1 MARNEVTLEGFIR
14 KLELRFAAQ
23 SGKAFLSL
31 TVPIDRRRF
40 NKQSQEWETENT
52 TWWNLTTVGSDAEFQ
67 SENLKE
73 GDLIQFTGLP
83 ELEVREGKDGRTFHN
98 AVMKF
103 PVISKV
109 IRAPKDYQG
118 GGQQAVPQSRGAQ
131 SGGFGRSGFQGDS
144 GGFSQQPGGWETQ
157 QQGAGFDATDD
168 GSQPP
173 F

>member
-52 TWWNLTTVGSDAEFQ
+52 TWWQLTTTGVDAEFQ
-67 SENLKE
+67 AENLSE

-83 ELEVREGKDGRTFHN
+83 ELEKREGKDGKVFHN
-98 AVMKF
+98 AVMKW
-103 PVISKV
+103 PTIAKV

-118 GGQQAVPQSRGAQ
+118 GGQSRGDGFGAPSSGFQ
-131 SGGFGRSGFQGDS
+131 SGGFTGQS
-144 GGFSQQPGGWETQ
+144 GGFAQQ
-157 QQGAGFDATDD
+157 DD
-168 GSQPP
+168 GSEPP